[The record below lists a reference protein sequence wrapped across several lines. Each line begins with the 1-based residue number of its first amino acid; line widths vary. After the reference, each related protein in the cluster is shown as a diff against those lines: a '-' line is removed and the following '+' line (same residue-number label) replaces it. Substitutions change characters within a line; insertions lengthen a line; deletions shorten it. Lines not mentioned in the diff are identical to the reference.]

1 MVMAMQ
7 FTQTGGPEVLQPVT
21 LNLPTN
27 PQPGQV
33 LLRQTAIGLNYIDT
47 YHRSGLYAVGLPAI
61 PGMEGAGVVEAVGEG
76 VDGLKPGDRVAY
88 GRGPMGGYAEKRF
101 IHAKELIPIPEGISD
116 EVAASV
122 MLKGLTA
129 WYLLHTT
136 FPVAKGDKVLVHA
149 AAGGVGLLLSQW
161 AAKKGAL
168 VIGTAGSPEKAQLAK
183 EAGCASVILYRTE
196 NVAERVRALTNDAG
210 VDVVYDAVGRDTF
223 TGSLDSLKPQGM
235 MVSYGQASGEIPPFD
250 LRELSKR
257 GSLFITRPSLMDLT
271 KNDNLYRKA
280 ATELLAMVGRG
291 DLAVNVAQR
300 YALRD
305 AAKAHA
311 ALESRATTG
320 STVLIP

>member
-7 FTQTGGPEVLQPVT
+7 FTQTGGPEVLQAVT
-21 LNLPTN
+21 LNFPTK

-33 LLRQTAIGLNYIDT
+33 LLKQTAIGLNYIDT
-47 YHRSGLYAVGLPAI
+47 YHRSGLYQVGLPAI

-76 VDGLKPGDRVAY
+76 VDSVKVGDRVCY

-101 IHAKELIPIPEGISD
+101 IHAKELIAIPDGITD

-136 FPVAKGDKVLVHA
+136 FPAAKGDKILVHA
-149 AAGGVGLLLSQW
+149 AAGGVGLLLVQW
-161 AAKKGAL
+161 AVKKGAL
-168 VIGTAGSPEKAQLAK
+168 VIGTAGSAEKAELAK
-183 EAGCASVILYRTE
+183 HAGCSSVILYRSE
-196 NVAERVRALTNDAG
+196 NVAERVRALTGEG
-210 VDVVYDAVGRDTF
+210 VDVVYDAVGKDTF
-223 TGSLDSLKPQGM
+223 MGSLDSLKPQGM

-250 LRELSKR
+250 LRELARR

-271 KNDNLYRKA
+271 KNDSLYRKA
-280 ATELLAMVGRG
+280 ATELLAMVARG
-291 DLAVNVAQR
+291 DLKVSVAQR
-300 YALRD
+300 YALKD
-305 AAKAHA
+305 AGKAHA
-311 ALESRATTG
+311 ALEARSTTG

>member
-1 MVMAMQ
+1 MVLAMQ
-7 FTQTGGPEVLQPVT
+7 FTQTGGPEVLQPAT
-21 LNLPTN
+21 LNLPSS

-33 LLRQTAIGLNYIDT
+33 LVRQTAIGLNYIDT

-61 PGMEGAGVVEAVGEG
+61 PGMEGAGVVEAIGEG
-76 VDGLKPGDRVAY
+76 VEGLRVGDRVAY

-101 IHAKELIPIPEGISD
+101 IHAKELIAIPEKVSD

-136 FPVAKGDKVLVHA
+136 FPVAKGDTVLVHA
-149 AAGGVGLLLSQW
+149 AAGGVGLLLTQW
-161 AAKKGAL
+161 AKKKGAR
-168 VIGTAGSPEKAQLAK
+168 VIGTAGSPEKARLAR
-183 EAGCASVILYRTE
+183 EAGCTDVILYRTE
-196 NVAERVRALTNDAG
+196 NVAEKVKALTNSRG
-210 VDVVYDAVGRDTF
+210 VDVVYDAVGKDTF

-235 MVSYGQASGEIPPFD
+235 MVSYGQASGEVPPFD

-271 KNDNLYRKA
+271 KDDAKYRKA
-280 ATELLAMVGRG
+280 ATELLAMVARG
-291 DLAVNVAQR
+291 DLKVSVDQR
-300 YALRD
+300 YPLRE

-311 ALESRATTG
+311 ALESRSTTG
-320 STVLIP
+320 STVLVP